1 MKTKNERQSKV
12 KTVNEKLATKKQKG
26 ITLIALVVTIVV
38 LLILAGVSLNLIL
51 NNNGVISKAKQAA
64 EESDAA
70 GAKDEM
76 SLYLANLKIDKEQ
89 DSNFRLADYLSS
101 NIGNDGLEDYL
112 NNGDGHAQVAYKGH
126 IFLVD
131 LNEYSFEYLG
141 KSDGT
146 GAIRHIKQV
155 LDNNNEDV
163 PGIAMVEA
171 GELETED
178 LGWEV
183 LSVNNDGTV
192 NLIAKNNTG
201 FEVSLSDRKSVGRE
215 RV

>member
-1 MKTKNERQSKV
+1 MKIKSERQKGR
-12 KTVNEKLATKKQKG
+12 TVSEKLTSGKPNKKQKG

-38 LLILAGVSLNLIL
+38 LLILAGVSISLVL
-51 NNNGVISKAKQAA
+51 NNNGAISKAKQAA
-64 EESDAA
+64 EETDAA

-131 LNEYSFEYLG
+131 LNDYSFEYLG

-171 GELETED
+171 GEIET
-178 LGWEV
+178 
-183 LSVNNDGTV
+183 
-192 NLIAKNNTG
+192 
-201 FEVSLSDRKSVGRE
+201 
-215 RV
+215 